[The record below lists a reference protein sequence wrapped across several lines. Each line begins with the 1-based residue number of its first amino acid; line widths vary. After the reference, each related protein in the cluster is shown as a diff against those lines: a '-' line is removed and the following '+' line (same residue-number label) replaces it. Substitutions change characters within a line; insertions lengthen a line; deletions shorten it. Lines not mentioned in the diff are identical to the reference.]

1 MDTDIKSRK
10 IDMTEGPIMRNIL
23 LFAIPMVIGNILQQ
37 LYTTVDTLVL
47 GNFCGHTS
55 LAAMGTSAQP
65 VEVLLSIFL
74 GIGGGASVITS
85 QHIGAG
91 DRRRIKDTCKT
102 AVTIVYT
109 VGIPLGVLG
118 CILAPFIL
126 KFMGTPSDVWD
137 EAMIYTRIVF
147 LGTLGNIGYNMNA
160 GILRGMGDSKASLWF
175 LVISCITNIILDLLF
190 VAVFSMGIAGAAIAT
205 IISMY
210 LSWTVSIYYIR
221 KKDPEL
227 EYSGLPRGIEKT
239 ELKGILSLGI
249 PLGINNS
256 LFSFGHMAL
265 QIMINS
271 QGSVFMAAAS
281 VSSRVYNM
289 ANMAITG
296 ISSAAS
302 TFSGQNYGAGR
313 MDRLKEGHIKIPI
326 MSGLITLAFG
336 ILVVGFRMPILRLF
350 QRDEEVLFY
359 ASRFVVVMLM
369 SYWMYAIYNA
379 IANIIN
385 GTGKVKY
392 TLITNLL
399 MLWAVRIPAAY
410 VITHFFDGTY
420 LMLSY
425 PASFLFGMI
434 AMILYYIFA
443 KEWKTLRAARG

>member
-137 EAMIYTRIVF
+137 EALIYTRIVF

-160 GILRGMGDSKASLWF
+160 GLLRGMGDSKASLWF

-227 EYSGLPRGIEKT
+227 EYSGLPRGVEKT

-249 PLGINNS
+249 PLGIIKA
-256 LFSFGHMAL
+256 LFLWL
-265 QIMINS
+265 QRRFQAESIIWQTWPS
-271 QGSVFMAAAS
+271 QE
-281 VSSRVYNM
+281 Y
-289 ANMAITG
+289 
-296 ISSAAS
+296 
-302 TFSGQNYGAGR
+302 
-313 MDRLKEGHIKIPI
+313 
-326 MSGLITLAFG
+326 
-336 ILVVGFRMPILRLF
+336 LRLLP
-350 QRDEEVLFY
+350 LFPDKTMGQ
-359 ASRFVVVMLM
+359 AGWTALKR
-369 SYWMYAIYNA
+369 AI
-379 IANIIN
+379 
-385 GTGKVKY
+385 
-392 TLITNLL
+392 
-399 MLWAVRIPAAY
+399 
-410 VITHFFDGTY
+410 
-420 LMLSY
+420 
-425 PASFLFGMI
+425 
-434 AMILYYIFA
+434 
-443 KEWKTLRAARG
+443 